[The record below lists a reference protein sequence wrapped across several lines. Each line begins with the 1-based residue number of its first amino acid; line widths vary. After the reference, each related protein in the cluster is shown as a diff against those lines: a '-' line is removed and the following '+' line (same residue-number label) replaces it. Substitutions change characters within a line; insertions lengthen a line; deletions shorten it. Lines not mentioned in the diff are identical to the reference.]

1 MDVQNVDKN
10 YLKNFS
16 LQDTI
21 PINRARV
28 DAEDWK
34 AG

>member
-1 MDVQNVDKN
+1 MHVQNFDKN
-10 YLKNFS
+10 YLNNLS
-16 LQDTI
+16 LQDII

-28 DAEDWK
+28 DAEDLK